1 MNQARRLHGHSR
13 LLRKFA
19 SYYDYLGARFG
30 FEESFFSRL
39 TDMNI
44 LYDEDDKGSFFQLYS
59 RAWGGE
65 LFFEIVQR
73 VEGYQ
78 GYGAP
83 NAPFRIAAQR
93 RELG

>member
-1 MNQARRLHGHSR
+1 
-13 LLRKFA
+13 
-19 SYYDYLGARFG
+19 
-30 FEESFFSRL
+30 
-39 TDMNI
+39 MNI

>member
-1 MNQARRLHGHSR
+1 MSAN
-13 LLRKFA
+13 
-19 SYYDYLGARFG
+19 YYEDLGARFG
-30 FEESFFSRL
+30 LEGSFLSRL

-59 RAWGGE
+59 CAWGGE

-78 GYGAP
+78 GNGAP

-93 RELG
+93 RELD